1 MKKAYIKVVL
11 KIYCRELH
19 DFPCPPHA
27 FHEEAAGILQ
37 RDADE
42 TLHPLVVL
50 KSFARRF

>member
-37 RDADE
+37 RDGDE
-42 TLHPLVVL
+42 TMHPLVVL